1 MCCYTSLLADHLAIP
16 FRHHLLRE
24 KFGGPKATAL
34 VDYKKDP
41 AVIAICDTWAG
52 DYVSDSVRALGFKVD
67 SRETGYED
75 AVRDFVEDLE
85 EAKKGK
91 A

>member
-1 MCCYTSLLADHLAIP
+1 M
-16 FRHHLLRE
+16 
-24 KFGGPKATAL
+24 
-34 VDYKKDP
+34 DYKKDS

-52 DYVSDSVRALGFKVD
+52 DYVSDSVRALGFRVD

-85 EAKKGK
+85 VARKEK